1 MNSMDI
7 KFTTLQMRTDKFG
20 WAGIQYSNKEKQAI
34 LYTEDS
40 GLTWDIV
47 NPLNTIILSIYPID
61 SKSCWVY
68 GLTKVNHKLVP
79 AIFYTTDRGNKWNE
93 LILPIK
99 EEWEATVDV
108 QVHLHATNTD
118 SIWIILS
125 KNSKPNKFEHNLYYT
140 KNRRENWKI
149 TRGIKIVGG
158 ITGLTFINSLIGFIT
173 TQKSY
178 NNSTTYKTVDGGE
191 IWTPIENITF
201 YPNINSGVITPY
213 KPIYKNHLL
222 VIPIKISNNSNVFY
236 MNCSFDKG
244 KTWIISNQILNTGHA
259 AVSFFNSQFGWV
271 IDGETGKTYRIK
283 KKGLE
288 WEMVSIN
295 PFLKN
300 VFCLHFFN
308 PHNGWVCNKKEI
320 FNTTDGGIT
329 WKRVPYKI
337 NNFDKI

>member
-1 MNSMDI
+1 MDI

-61 SKSCWVY
+61 SKSCWLY
-68 GLTKVNHKLVP
+68 GLTKVNHKLIP
-79 AIFYTTDRGNKWNE
+79 TIFYTNDRGNKWNE

-108 QVHLHATNTD
+108 QVHMHATNTD
-118 SIWIILS
+118 GIWILLT
-125 KNSKPNKFEHNLYYT
+125 KNSKQNEFEHNLYYT
-140 KNRRENWKI
+140 KNRGNNWKI
-149 TRGIKIVGG
+149 TREIKIAGG
-158 ITGLTFINSLIGFIT
+158 ITGLTFINSLTGFIT
-173 TQKSY
+173 TQNSN
-178 NNSTTYKTVDGGE
+178 NNSIIYKTIDGGE
-191 IWTPIENITF
+191 VWKTIENITDH
-201 YPNINSGVITPY
+201 PNISSGVVVSY

-222 VIPIKISNNSNVFY
+222 VIPIKILNNNNAFY

-244 KTWIISNQILNTGHA
+244 KTWSISNRILNTGHVA
-259 AVSFFNSQFGWV
+259 ISFLNSQFGWV

-300 VFCLHFFN
+300 VFCLHFFDQQ
-308 PHNGWVCNKKEI
+308 NGWLCNKKEI
-320 FNTTDGGIT
+320 FNTVDGGIT